1 MSNDN
6 SQERLPI
13 KVIFTND
20 SDLSQPKPS
29 GGKAKIFEDVTPILR
44 TKFVK
49 QINNVSHYF
58 SDLFAIRPDASAV
71 AVVKLKSNAIA
82 KTHRPRNLFSIA
94 SCPINRQR

>member
-49 QINNVSHYF
+49 
-58 SDLFAIRPDASAV
+58 
-71 AVVKLKSNAIA
+71 
-82 KTHRPRNLFSIA
+82 
-94 SCPINRQR
+94 